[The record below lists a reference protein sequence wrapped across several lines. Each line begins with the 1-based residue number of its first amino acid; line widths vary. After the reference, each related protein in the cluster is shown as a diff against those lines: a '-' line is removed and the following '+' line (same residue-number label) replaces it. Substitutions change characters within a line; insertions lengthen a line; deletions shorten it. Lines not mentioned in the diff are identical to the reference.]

1 MEYFFGKMEIA
12 IAYGIDVAIFV
23 ENMRYWSETN
33 AQIHENFIDGRYW
46 VYYSLDG
53 FSRMYPIWSRDQVK
67 RLIVKCKNAGLLLTA
82 DYNDNPYK
90 RTKWYSL
97 SDTALDIYGVT
108 VTNDGL
114 WQERHIDNDDS
125 AKSIWRNRHVEESKT
140 AKCTYGE
147 IATCI
152 EVKGEKKGEKVKDPP
167 KAPQGAAGS
176 KPKRGRAPK
185 AAPDW
190 KPERFEGF
198 WRMYP
203 LKKSKQAAIRA
214 WDSLHPDDRLLA
226 VMGRALQR
234 QLASPEWQRK
244 IREEGGQGIPYPAT
258 WINGRR
264 WEDEDQPDRAALPAP
279 AREGGLDYGFR

>member
-12 IAYGIDVAIFV
+12 IAYGIDVAIFI

-33 AQIHENFIDGRYW
+33 AQIRENFIDGRYW

-114 WQERHIDNDDS
+114 WRERHIDNANS
-125 AKSIWRNRHVEESKT
+125 AKSIGRNRQMYIGRNRHMYRGKRREERRET
-140 AKCTYGE
+140 ERT
-147 IATCI
+147 
-152 EVKGEKKGEKVKDPP
+152 P
-167 KAPQGAAGS
+167 KAPFA
-176 KPKRGRAPK
+176 RGHVLGK
-185 AAPDW
+185 AAQAS
-190 KPERFEGF
+190 GT
-198 WRMYP
+198 
-203 LKKSKQAAIRA
+203 KSGT
-214 WDSLHPDDRLLA
+214 RLETGA
-226 VMGRALQR
+226 V
-234 QLASPEWQRK
+234 
-244 IREEGGQGIPYPAT
+244 
-258 WINGRR
+258 
-264 WEDEDQPDRAALPAP
+264 
-279 AREGGLDYGFR
+279 

>member
-1 MEYFFGKMEIA
+1 MAQRQIIIRRVRQKDTRIQNSIIWDEGISTAARFSLIAMLSLPDTWDYSVRGMATMLKVSKDTMSKYIKELEEAGYLRRRQTCGEGGRFGSTQYIITDTPGDFGDEEPCPNFS
-12 IAYGIDVAIFV
+12 DTD
-23 ENMRYWSETN
+23 SETDSPCSTLPDTEKP
-33 AQIHENFIDGRYW
+33 APEKSPQK
-46 VYYSLDG
+46 
-53 FSRMYPIWSRDQVK
+53 K
-67 RLIVKCKNAGLLLTA
+67 RSPEQWKRPEQESPQSPPAGGA
-82 DYNDNPYK
+82 
-90 RTKWYSL
+90 
-97 SDTALDIYGVT
+97 
-108 VTNDGL
+108 
-114 WQERHIDNDDS
+114 S
-125 AKSIWRNRHVEESKT
+125 AKKQR
-140 AKCTYGE
+140 
-147 IATCI
+147 
-152 EVKGEKKGEKVKDPP
+152 
-167 KAPQGAAGS
+167 
-176 KPKRGRAPK
+176 RGRVPK

-226 VMGRALQR
+226 AMGHALQR